1 MFSGPAFA
9 LGCLVALAAS
19 RVPFVKGT
27 IYILLTI
34 WTCWLG
40 QICALCFLYPAF
52 FIFPKIHKFFQ
63 RMMLSLWFSFN
74 TFLMEKLIGIN
85 FVFYG
90 DDIQDNGDYTSL
102 AISNHHTAIDWLFL
116 WVFFGRLRTLGNLKI
131 VLKNELKFVPFFGWI
146 MQVCRHAISPFL
158 FSFSYRLTADTQ
170 GLLSAGQ
177 FDNVSFVTLTL
188 GVQIH
193 IFVSKSSEGRRIHQS
208 GRSCLLL
215 VENHILYTCAF
226 LSQSCR
232 TLVQDKTAATI
243 LLFPEGKRQLRS
255 GDQMETRDVV

>member
-158 FSFSYRLTADTQ
+158 FSFFLPINSWHTRPSECRAIRQCIVCHPDTRRTDSYFCLEKQRRTKNTSKRSVLPIACWKSYTIHVCIFVTVVQ
-170 GLLSAGQ
+170 NFGAGQ
-177 FDNVSFVTLTL
+177 NRSHHPTLPR
-188 GVQIH
+188 G
-193 IFVSKSSEGRRIHQS
+193 
-208 GRSCLLL
+208 
-215 VENHILYTCAF
+215 
-226 LSQSCR
+226 
-232 TLVQDKTAATI
+232 
-243 LLFPEGKRQLRS
+243 
-255 GDQMETRDVV
+255 